1 MILCIRWIQSGRNT
15 ERERKSTSQE
25 AILENVTVFYFYAFA
40 FAIVDIVDII
50 DGCSEQNVYV
60 RSTE

>member
-1 MILCIRWIQSGRNT
+1 MILCIRWIQSGKKIQR
-15 ERERKSTSQE
+15 EKERKPTSQE

-40 FAIVDIVDII
+40 IVDII